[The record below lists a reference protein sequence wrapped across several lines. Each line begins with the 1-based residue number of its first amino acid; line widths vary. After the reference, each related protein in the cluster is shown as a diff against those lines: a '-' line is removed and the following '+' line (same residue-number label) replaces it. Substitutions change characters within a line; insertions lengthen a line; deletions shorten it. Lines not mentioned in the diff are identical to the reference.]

1 MRKIT
6 DIVVHA
12 SATPKGQYFDIH
24 DIRKWHLARNFN
36 DVGYHY
42 VVLLDGTIQIG
53 RQLEVQGA
61 HVKGYNRNSIG
72 ICYIGGGVP
81 TKWEDTRTNAQ
92 KVALVYLIGKL
103 KRTFRDARVFGHRDY
118 AGVKKACPC
127 FDAMNEYKN
136 I

>member
-24 DIRKWHLARNFN
+24 DIRKWHTDPKPHGNGWR

-53 RQLEVQGA
+53 RQLEVLGA

-72 ICYIGGGVP
+72 ISKY
-81 TKWEDTRTNAQ
+81 
-92 KVALVYLIGKL
+92 
-103 KRTFRDARVFGHRDY
+103 
-118 AGVKKACPC
+118 
-127 FDAMNEYKN
+127 
-136 I
+136 